1 MSAQLLYPSDLQVL
15 PWAEEPGSAER
26 LLRLLLAVVGIVL
39 LVFVFLD
46 QGVTAPPLTRDKLEE
61 VPQQLAKV
69 LMLEKQTEP
78 AKPVEP
84 EPLPEPLPEPQPEP
98 ELVEQ
103 KAPEP
108 EPRAEREKP
117 KLSSEASEQQ
127 VRKAREKAARSGVMA
142 AADSLKTLRQA
153 LDLSALA
160 ATPLKNGDSGD
171 AKATRRDLI
180 TAKAKADSGGIAV
193 TEVASVS
200 TQLAGVASSQ
210 ITQDGAAADDS
221 SGDVGSSLSV
231 RTQEEI
237 ALVFDRNKT
246 AFYSLYLRALRSQMG
261 LRGRFVFELEIQPDG
276 SVSRCELVSS
286 ELGQPELERKL
297 LARIRLLNFGPKA
310 AEIWHGKYHI
320 DFAPSV

>member
-26 LLRLLLAVVGIVL
+26 LLRLLLAVVGAIL
-39 LVFVFLD
+39 LVFVVLD

-69 LMLEKQTEP
+69 LMLEKQVEP
-78 AKPVEP
+78 TKPVEP
-84 EPLPEPLPEPQPEP
+84 EPLPEPLPEP
-98 ELVEQ
+98 ELVEP

-108 EPRAEREKP
+108 ELRTEPEKP

-180 TAKAKADSGGIAV
+180 TAKAKADSGGIAA

-200 TQLAGVASSQ
+200 TQLAGIASSQ

-221 SGDVGSSLSV
+221 SGDGGSSLSV

-310 AEIWHGKYHI
+310 AEIWRGKYHI

>member
-26 LLRLLLAVVGIVL
+26 LLRLLLAVVGIIL
-39 LVFVFLD
+39 LVFVVMD

-69 LMLEKQTEP
+69 LMLERQAEP

-84 EPLPEPLPEPQPEP
+84 EPLPEPLPEP

-108 EPRAEREKP
+108 EPRAEPEKP

-171 AKATRRDLI
+171 ARATRRDLI
-180 TAKAKADSGGIAV
+180 TAKAKADSGGIAT

-210 ITQDGAAADDS
+210 ITQDGAAADNS
-221 SGDVGSSLSV
+221 IGDGESSLSV
-231 RTQEEI
+231 RSQEEI

-276 SVSRCELVSS
+276 SVSRCEMVSS

-297 LARIRLLNFGPKA
+297 LARIRLLNFGHKA
-310 AEIWHGKYHI
+310 AEIWRGKYHI